1 MRKNEHISYLNNEYP
16 SVRIMNVC
24 GKIFVYVIRN
34 GKCHS
39 CWAIH
44 FCGICPAA
52 LLNDGKFHLPND
64 EECEIVK
71 KNICLQLKKYIMLLN
86 RDELY
91 EKLET
96 AILNLPKRTFL
107 NYREPLNIRL
117 YEKD

>member
-1 MRKNEHISYLNNEYP
+1 MFVEKYL
-16 SVRIMNVC
+16 S
-24 GKIFVYVIRN
+24 
-34 GKCHS
+34 
-39 CWAIH
+39 AIE
-44 FCGICPAA
+44 
-52 LLNDGKFHLPND
+52 N
-64 EECEIVK
+64 
-71 KNICLQLKKYIMLLN
+71 IMLLN

>member
-1 MRKNEHISYLNNEYP
+1 M
-16 SVRIMNVC
+16 
-24 GKIFVYVIRN
+24 FV
-34 GKCHS
+34 
-39 CWAIH
+39 
-44 FCGICPAA
+44 
-52 LLNDGKFHLPND
+52 
-64 EECEIVK
+64 E
-71 KNICLQLKKYIMLLN
+71 NICLQLKKYIMLLN

>member
-39 CWAIH
+39 YWTVH

-64 EECEIVK
+64 EECEIVE
-71 KNICLQLKKYIMLLN
+71 KYLSAI
-86 RDELY
+86 
-91 EKLET
+91 EK
-96 AILNLPKRTFL
+96 IYHVIK
-107 NYREPLNIRL
+107 
-117 YEKD
+117 

>member
-24 GKIFVYVIRN
+24 
-34 GKCHS
+34 
-39 CWAIH
+39 
-44 FCGICPAA
+44 
-52 LLNDGKFHLPND
+52 
-64 EECEIVK
+64 E
-71 KNICLQLKKYIMLLN
+71 KNICLQLKKHIMLLN

-96 AILNLPKRTFL
+96 AILNLPKRTFF